1 MGSLEMKA
9 VILAAGEGTRL
20 RPFTL
25 TRPKVMLPVAG
36 RPILQH
42 VVQSLVASGLRDI
55 VIVVG
60 YKKERIMSYFGDGNM
75 FGASIE
81 YVVQEKQL
89 GTAHALSL
97 ARSRLGSEFVV
108 LGGDNIIDQKTVSG
122 LLQCGNAPCVLF
134 TDSDIPSK
142 YGVMEVADGRVH
154 RIVEKPQTREG
165 NIINTGIYRL
175 NAKTAD
181 LIVAGVGDGQW
192 GITDILR
199 RELDRVD
206 LHAVRCEGLWLDA
219 VYPWDLI
226 HLNEMAM
233 NMQGHDIAGV
243 VEAGAVLKGPVQV
256 GKGSRI
262 RSGCYIEGPVII
274 GEGCDIGPNSTIFP
288 SSYIGNGCN
297 IEAHTMIANS
307 ILMSG
312 VSIGSHSH
320 ICQGVFGEGV
330 RAGPGLMAA
339 CGCGHVRVDDEFH
352 KMDHIGGMV
361 GDDAVIGSRVVIVSG
376 VIVGGGCRVGDGA
389 VLRSNVPDRSIV
401 V

>member
-1 MGSLEMKA
+1 MKA

-42 VVQSLVASGLRDI
+42 VVQGLVASGMRDI

-60 YKKERIMSYFGDGNM
+60 YKKERIMSYFEDGKK

-97 ARSRLGSEFVV
+97 ARPRLGNEFVV
-108 LGGDNIIDQKTVSG
+108 LAGDNIIDQKTVSG
-122 LLQCGNAPCVLF
+122 LLKCGSAPCVLY
-134 TDSDIPSK
+134 TESDIPSK
-142 YGVMEVADGRVH
+142 YGVMEVAEGRVQ
-154 RIVEKPQTREG
+154 RVVEKPQIREG

-175 NAKTAD
+175 DAKTAD
-181 LIVAGVGDGQW
+181 MIVAGVGGGQL

-199 RELDRVD
+199 RELARVD
-206 LHAVRCEGLWLDA
+206 LKAVRCEGQWLDA

-233 NMQGHDIAGV
+233 NMHGQEIAGV
-243 VEAGAVLKGPVQV
+243 VEEGAVLKGPIQV

-274 GEGCDIGPNSTIFP
+274 GEGCDIGPNATIFP

-297 IEAHTMIANS
+297 IEAYVMIANS
-307 ILMSG
+307 ILMAG

-330 RAGPGLMAA
+330 RVAPGLMAA

-352 KMDHIGGMV
+352 KVDHIGSMV
-361 GDDAVIGSRVVIVSG
+361 GDDAVIGSRVVITAG
-376 VIVGGGCRVGDGA
+376 VIAGAGCRVGDGA
-389 VLRSNVPDRSIV
+389 VLRSNVPDRGIV